1 VLSAHTRYSDRPA
14 ETRPK
19 AWVSLL
25 LSGAFWGGL
34 ALVAMWL
41 AVLFVGVF
49 GGNVVNA
56 TPGGSSGSWPV
67 VIVVAVAALLGTIS
81 VGRWAFGSPRADRD
95 LRRAVDDERR
105 DLDRLSAQLEAM
117 RQRLPD

>member
-1 VLSAHTRYSDRPA
+1 MSTHTIHSDHPEGARPQ
-14 ETRPK
+14 

-25 LSGAFWGGL
+25 LSGAFWGGV

-49 GGNVVNA
+49 GGNIVKT
-56 TPGGSSGSWPV
+56 TPGGEGSSWPV
-67 VIVVAVAALLGTIS
+67 VVVVAIAALLGTIS
-81 VGRWAFGSPRADRD
+81 VGRWAFGSSRADRD
-95 LRRAVDDERR
+95 LRKAVEDERR